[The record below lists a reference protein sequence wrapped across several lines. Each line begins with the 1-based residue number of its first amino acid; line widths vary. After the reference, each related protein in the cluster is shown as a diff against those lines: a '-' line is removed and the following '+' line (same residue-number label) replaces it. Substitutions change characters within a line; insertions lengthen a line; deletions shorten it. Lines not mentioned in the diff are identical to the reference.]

1 MHFFICTNNL
11 ILSVELLI
19 LVIVGCKKIKIRPS
33 TRINFCRWYTELH
46 VNYKYHQITLHVVIY
61 LLNVLGIQFS
71 NLGCS
76 YIFWFIDSVLKL
88 LEARLI
94 VVETQPS

>member
-1 MHFFICTNNL
+1 
-11 ILSVELLI
+11 
-19 LVIVGCKKIKIRPS
+19 
-33 TRINFCRWYTELH
+33 
-46 VNYKYHQITLHVVIY
+46 
-61 LLNVLGIQFS
+61 LLNVLGIKFS